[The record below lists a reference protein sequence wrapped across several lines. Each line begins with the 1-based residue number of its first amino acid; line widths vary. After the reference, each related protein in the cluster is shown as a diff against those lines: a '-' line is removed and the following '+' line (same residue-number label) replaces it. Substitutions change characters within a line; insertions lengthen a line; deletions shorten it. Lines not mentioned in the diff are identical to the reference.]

1 MVQNIG
7 ILTETDTFKKFVRT
21 QRVFLKIFLK
31 KVVFW
36 NYHANIE
43 VCNNEN
49 IIIP

>member
-21 QRVFLKIFLK
+21 QRVFFKIFLK

-36 NYHANIE
+36 NYHANIW
-43 VCNNEN
+43 VYNAL
-49 IIIP
+49 